1 MFGLNFTIY
10 HIKFKNG
17 IICNY
22 AYYKLIYYYLNRIE
36 YMDKPEM
43 HLSLLLLLLLLLKL
57 DN

>member
-43 HLSLLLLLLLLLKL
+43 HLSLLLLLLYR
-57 DN
+57 